1 MNLEPNQLEAL
12 NHALTKLTIPE
23 GYEGKSVRSIKQDEV
38 DVWVFR
44 YEKANGENNGLG
56 GEHYSFT
63 VTQDKHKIIGVMW
76 VDQRFKKGQPLPSHE
91 ETREIVEKYLEKV
104 EPGLLDRSENTWI
117 RPEDSSIT
125 INGKEMTL
133 TGVRYKLFMR
143 GDSKWGWIIVGP
155 DGNIMSFEQ
164 DMIWMG
170 GRISEMWLHDSW
182 VIKGADNNK
191 MKSYIKNLLRK
202 F

>member
-1 MNLEPNQLEAL
+1 MNLEEYQQEAL

-23 GYEGKSVRSIKQDEV
+23 GYEGKSVRSVKQDKV

-63 VTQDKHKIIGVMW
+63 VTQDKYKVVGVMW
-76 VDQRFKKGQPLPSHE
+76 MDQRFEKGQSLPSHG
-91 ETREIVEKYLEKV
+91 ETREIVEEYLQKV
-104 EPGLLDRSENTWI
+104 EPGLFQRSENTWI
-117 RPEDSSIT
+117 RREDSSI
-125 INGKEMTL
+125 IVNGKEMTL
-133 TGVRYKLFMR
+133 TGVRYKLFMP
-143 GDSKWGWIIVGP
+143 GDNKWGWVIVGP

-182 VIKGADNNK
+182 ILSIG
-191 MKSYIKNLLRK
+191 
-202 F
+202 